1 MGVIRRNLK
10 KRIQRGQAI
19 VEYIILV
26 VIIAL
31 GALFVLANFSDR
43 LRSMVTGVTVTLG
56 GQEDDSM
63 SKSSIEIVQE
73 LDKTGADYGTN
84 N

>member
-31 GALFVLANFSDR
+31 GALLCWPTSA
-43 LRSMVTGVTVTLG
+43 TVSAT
-56 GQEDDSM
+56 
-63 SKSSIEIVQE
+63 
-73 LDKTGADYGTN
+73 
-84 N
+84 

>member
-1 MGVIRRNLK
+1 MGVIRNRK
-10 KRIQRGQAI
+10 KRAQRGQAI

-43 LRSMVTGVTVTLG
+43 LRDMITGVTVTLG
-56 GQEDDSM
+56 GEADATADR
-63 SKSSIEIVQE
+63 SSLDIVQE
-73 LDKTGADYGTN
+73 LDKTGVD
-84 N
+84 

>member
-1 MGVIRRNLK
+1 MGVFRRNLK

-43 LRSMVTGVTVTLG
+43 LRDMITGVTVTLG
-56 GQEDDSM
+56 GEEDATADR
-63 SKSSIEIVQE
+63 SSLDIVQE
-73 LDKTGADYGTN
+73 LDKTGVD
-84 N
+84 

>member
-1 MGVIRRNLK
+1 MGVIRSNLK

-43 LRSMVTGVTVTLG
+43 LRDMITGVTVTLG
-56 GQEDDSM
+56 GEEDATADR
-63 SKSSIEIVQE
+63 SSLDIVQE
-73 LDKTGADYGTN
+73 LDKTGVD
-84 N
+84 

>member
-26 VIIAL
+26 VFIAL

-43 LRSMVTGVTVTLG
+43 LRDMITGVTVTLG
-56 GQEDDSM
+56 GEEDATADR
-63 SKSSIEIVQE
+63 SSLDIVQE
-73 LDKTGADYGTN
+73 LDKTGVD
-84 N
+84 

>member
-1 MGVIRRNLK
+1 MGVIRNRK
-10 KRIQRGQAI
+10 KRAQRGQAI

-43 LRSMVTGVTVTLG
+43 LRDMITGVTVTLG
-56 GQEDDSM
+56 GEEDATADR
-63 SKSSIEIVQE
+63 SSLDIVQE
-73 LDKTGADYGTN
+73 LDKTGVD
-84 N
+84 